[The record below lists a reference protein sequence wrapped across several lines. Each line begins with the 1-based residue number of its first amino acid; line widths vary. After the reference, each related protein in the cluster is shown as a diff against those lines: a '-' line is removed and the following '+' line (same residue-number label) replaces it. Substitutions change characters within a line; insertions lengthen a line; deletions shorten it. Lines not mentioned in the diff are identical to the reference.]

1 MSLIHKEGYF
11 TLIISAI
18 VLFVANGLTY
28 TFVPPIILFSTFVFL
43 ALWLFLV
50 SFFRNP
56 KRTIDQYADDIVY
69 CPADGKIV
77 VIENTNESEVLKDE
91 RIQVSIFMSPL
102 NVHVNRNPISGKVTF
117 FKYHPG
123 AFYKAWNPKASTENE
138 RTTILI
144 ENPKGKVLFRQ
155 IAGALA
161 RRIVW
166 YVSQGDEV
174 KQGEDMG
181 FIKLGSR
188 VDVFLPKDAKL
199 EVEMGQMVSGNKT
212 VLARLV

>member
-18 VLFVANGLTY
+18 VLLVANGLTY
-28 TFVPPIILFSTFVFL
+28 TFFPPIILFSTFVFL

-102 NVHVNRNPISGKVTF
+102 NVHVNRNPVSGKVTF

-138 RTTILI
+138 RTTIMI

-199 EVEMGQMVSGNKT
+199 EVEMGQMVSGNET

>member
-18 VLFVANGLTY
+18 VLLVANGLTY
-28 TFVPPIILFSTFVFL
+28 TFFPPIILFSTFVFL

-123 AFYKAWNPKASTENE
+123 AFYKAWNPKASTEN
-138 RTTILI
+138 
-144 ENPKGKVLFRQ
+144 
-155 IAGALA
+155 
-161 RRIVW
+161 
-166 YVSQGDEV
+166 
-174 KQGEDMG
+174 
-181 FIKLGSR
+181 
-188 VDVFLPKDAKL
+188 
-199 EVEMGQMVSGNKT
+199 
-212 VLARLV
+212 

>member
-1 MSLIHKEGYF
+1 M
-11 TLIISAI
+11 ISAI
-18 VLFVANGLTY
+18 VLFVANGLIY
-28 TFVPPIILFSTFVFL
+28 TFFPPIIWFSTLVFL

-138 RTTILI
+138 RTTVMI

-161 RRIVW
+161 RRIMW

-188 VDVFLPKDAKL
+188 VDVFLPKDAKV

>member
-18 VLFVANGLTY
+18 VLLVANGLTY
-28 TFVPPIILFSTFVFL
+28 TFFPPIILFSTFVFL

-77 VIENTNESEVLKDE
+77 VIENTNESEVLKDD

-138 RTTILI
+138 RTTVMID
-144 ENPKGKVLFRQ
+144 NPKGKVLFRQ

-188 VDVFLPKDAKL
+188 VDVFLHKDAKL
-199 EVEMGQMVSGNKT
+199 EVEMGQMVSGNET

>member
-123 AFYKAWNPKASTENE
+123 AFYKDWNPKASTENE
-138 RTTILI
+138 RTTIMI

>member
-18 VLFVANGLTY
+18 VLFVANGLIY
-28 TFVPPIILFSTFVFL
+28 TFFPPIIWFSTLVFL

-138 RTTILI
+138 RTTVMI

-161 RRIVW
+161 RRIIW
-166 YVSQGDEV
+166 YVSQGDKV

-188 VDVFLPKDAKL
+188 VDVFLPKDAKV

>member
-1 MSLIHKEGYF
+1 ML
-11 TLIISAI
+11 
-18 VLFVANGLTY
+18 
-28 TFVPPIILFSTFVFL
+28 
-43 ALWLFLV
+43 LFLV

-56 KRTIDQYADDIVY
+56 KRIIDQYADDIVY

-138 RTTILI
+138 RTTIMI

-199 EVEMGQMVSGNKT
+199 EVEMGQMVSGNET

>member
-18 VLFVANGLTY
+18 VLFVTNGLIY
-28 TFVPPIILFSTFVFL
+28 TFFPPIIWFSTLVFL

-138 RTTILI
+138 RTTVMI

-161 RRIVW
+161 RRIIW

-188 VDVFLPKDAKL
+188 VDVFLPKNAKV

>member
-18 VLFVANGLTY
+18 VLFVANGLIY
-28 TFVPPIILFSTFVFL
+28 TFFPPIIWFSTVVFV

-138 RTTILI
+138 RTTVMI

-188 VDVFLPKDAKL
+188 VDVFLPKDAKV

>member
-1 MSLIHKEGYF
+1 MFVSVWCLIVPITALADDHNGEGE
-11 TLIISAI
+11 LPIPAI
-18 VLFVANGLTY
+18 V
-28 TFVPPIILFSTFVFL
+28 
-43 ALWLFLV
+43 
-50 SFFRNP
+50 
-56 KRTIDQYADDIVY
+56 
-69 CPADGKIV
+69 
-77 VIENTNESEVLKDE
+77 IEEEVEESEFYKDK
-91 RIQVSIFMSPL
+91 RIQVSIFMSPV
-102 NVHVNRNPISGKVTF
+102 NVHVNRYPISGEVKYA
-117 FKYHPG
+117 KYHPG
-123 AFYKAWNPKASTENE
+123 KYLVAWHPKSSTENE
-138 RTTILI
+138 RTTVMI

-161 RRIVW
+161 RRIIW

-188 VDVFLPKDAKL
+188 VDVFLPKNAKV

>member
-18 VLFVANGLTY
+18 VLFVASGLIY
-28 TFVPPIILFSTFVFL
+28 TFFPPIIWFSTLVFL

-138 RTTILI
+138 RTTVMI

-161 RRIVW
+161 RRIMW

-188 VDVFLPKDAKL
+188 VDVFLPKDAKV

>member
-18 VLFVANGLTY
+18 VLFVANGLIY
-28 TFVPPIILFSTFVFL
+28 TFFPPIIWFSTVVFV

-102 NVHVNRNPISGKVTF
+102 NVHVNRNPISGKVAF

-138 RTTILI
+138 RTTVMI

-161 RRIVW
+161 RRIMW

-188 VDVFLPKDAKL
+188 VDVFLPKDAKV

>member
-18 VLFVANGLTY
+18 VLFVANGLIY
-28 TFVPPIILFSTFVFL
+28 TFFPPIIWFSTFVFV

-117 FKYHPG
+117 FKYHPC

-138 RTTILI
+138 RTTVMI

-161 RRIVW
+161 RRIMW

-188 VDVFLPKDAKL
+188 VDVFLPKNAKV

>member
-18 VLFVANGLTY
+18 VLLVANGLTY
-28 TFVPPIILFSTFVFL
+28 TFFPPIILFSTFVFL

-138 RTTILI
+138 RTTVMI

>member
-138 RTTILI
+138 RTTIMI

>member
-138 RTTILI
+138 RTTVMI

-155 IAGALA
+155 IAGAL
-161 RRIVW
+161 
-166 YVSQGDEV
+166 
-174 KQGEDMG
+174 
-181 FIKLGSR
+181 
-188 VDVFLPKDAKL
+188 
-199 EVEMGQMVSGNKT
+199 
-212 VLARLV
+212 

>member
-1 MSLIHKEGYF
+1 MSIIHKEGYF

-18 VLFVANGLTY
+18 VLFVANGLIY
-28 TFVPPIILFSTFVFL
+28 TFCPPIIWFTTFIFV
-43 ALWLFLV
+43 ALWLFLI

-56 KRTIDQYADDIVY
+56 IRTIEKYDDSIVY

-77 VIENTNESEVLKDE
+77 VIENSLEPEVLKDE

-138 RTTILI
+138 RTTVMI

-188 VDVFLPKDAKL
+188 VDVFLPVGAKI

-212 VLARLV
+212 ILARLN

>member
-18 VLFVANGLTY
+18 VLLVANGLTY
-28 TFVPPIILFSTFVFL
+28 TFFPPIILFSTFVFL

-138 RTTILI
+138 RTTIMI

-199 EVEMGQMVSGNKT
+199 EVEMGQMVSGNET

>member
-18 VLFVANGLTY
+18 VLFVANGLIY
-28 TFVPPIILFSTFVFL
+28 TFFPPIIWFSTLVFL

-138 RTTILI
+138 RTTVLI

-161 RRIVW
+161 RRIMW

-188 VDVFLPKDAKL
+188 VDVFLPKDAKV

>member
-18 VLFVANGLTY
+18 VLLVANGLTY
-28 TFVPPIILFSTFVFL
+28 TFFPPIILFSTFVFL

-138 RTTILI
+138 RTTVMI

-188 VDVFLPKDAKL
+188 VDVLLPKDAKL

>member
-18 VLFVANGLTY
+18 VLFVANGLIY
-28 TFVPPIILFSTFVFL
+28 TFFPPIIWFSTLVFL

-56 KRTIDQYADDIVY
+56 KRNIDQYADDIVY

-77 VIENTNESEVLKDE
+77 VIENTNETEVLKDE

-138 RTTILI
+138 RTTVMI

-161 RRIVW
+161 RRIIW

-188 VDVFLPKDAKL
+188 VDVFLPKDAKV

>member
-18 VLFVANGLTY
+18 VLLVANGLTY
-28 TFVPPIILFSTFVFL
+28 TFFPPIILFSTFVFL

-102 NVHVNRNPISGKVTF
+102 NVHVNRNPIRGKVTF

-138 RTTILI
+138 RTTIMI

-199 EVEMGQMVSGNKT
+199 EVEMGQMVSGNET

>member
-11 TLIISAI
+11 TLILSAI
-18 VLFVANGLTY
+18 VLFVANGLIY
-28 TFVPPIILFSTFVFL
+28 TFFPPIIWFSTFVFV

-77 VIENTNESEVLKDE
+77 VIENTQETEVLKDE

-102 NVHVNRNPISGKVTF
+102 NVHVNRNPISGKVSF

-138 RTTILI
+138 RTTVMI

-188 VDVFLPKDAKL
+188 VDVFLPKDAKV

-212 VLARLV
+212 ILARLV

>member
-18 VLFVANGLTY
+18 VLLVANGLTY
-28 TFVPPIILFSTFVFL
+28 TFFPPIILFSTFVFL

-138 RTTILI
+138 RTTVMI

-199 EVEMGQMVSGNKT
+199 EVEMGQMVSGNET

>member
-18 VLFVANGLTY
+18 VLFVANGLIY
-28 TFVPPIILFSTFVFL
+28 TFFPPIIWFSTFVFL

-138 RTTILI
+138 RTTVMI

-161 RRIVW
+161 RRIMW

-188 VDVFLPKDAKL
+188 VDVFLPKDAKV

>member
-18 VLFVANGLTY
+18 VLLVANGLTY
-28 TFVPPIILFSTFVFL
+28 SFFPPIILFSTFVFF

-138 RTTILI
+138 RTTIMI
-144 ENPKGKVLFRQ
+144 ENPKGKVLYRQ

>member
-18 VLFVANGLTY
+18 VLFVANGLIY
-28 TFVPPIILFSTFVFL
+28 TFFPPIIWFSTLVFL

-138 RTTILI
+138 RTTVMI

-161 RRIVW
+161 RRIIW

-188 VDVFLPKDAKL
+188 VDVFLPKNAKV

>member
-18 VLFVANGLTY
+18 VLFVANALIYTY
-28 TFVPPIILFSTFVFL
+28 FPPIIWFTTIVFV

-56 KRTIDQYADDIVY
+56 KRTIEQFADDIVY

-77 VIENTNESEVLKDE
+77 VIENTQEPEVLKDE

-102 NVHVNRNPISGKVTF
+102 NVHVNRNPISGKVAF

-138 RTTILI
+138 RTTVVI

-166 YVSQGDEV
+166 YISQGDTV

-188 VDVFLPKDAKL
+188 VDVFLPKNAKI

>member
-18 VLFVANGLTY
+18 VLFVANGLIY
-28 TFVPPIILFSTFVFL
+28 TFFPPIIWFSTLVFL

-138 RTTILI
+138 RTTVMI

-161 RRIVW
+161 RRIIW

-188 VDVFLPKDAKL
+188 VDVFLPKDAKV

>member
-11 TLIISAI
+11 TLVISAI
-18 VLFVANGLTY
+18 VLFVANALIY
-28 TFVPPIILFSTFVFL
+28 TFFSPIIWFTTIVFV

-56 KRTIDQYADDIVY
+56 KRSIENYDDSIVY

-77 VIENTNESEVLKDE
+77 VIEHTHEPEVLKDE

-102 NVHVNRNPISGKVTF
+102 NVHVNRNPISGKIAF

-138 RTTILI
+138 RTTVLV
-144 ENPKGKVLFRQ
+144 ENSKGKVLFRQ

-188 VDVFLPKDAKL
+188 VDVFLPKNAKI

-212 VLARLV
+212 VLAKF

>member
-18 VLFVANGLTY
+18 VLLVANGLTY
-28 TFVPPIILFSTFVFL
+28 TFFPPIILFSTFVFL

-56 KRTIDQYADDIVY
+56 KRIIDQYADDIVY

-138 RTTILI
+138 RTTIMI

>member
-18 VLFVANGLTY
+18 VLFVANGLIY
-28 TFVPPIILFSTFVFL
+28 TFFPPIIWFSTFVFV

-138 RTTILI
+138 RTTVMI

-188 VDVFLPKDAKL
+188 VDVFLPKDAKV

>member
-18 VLFVANGLTY
+18 VLLVANGLTY
-28 TFVPPIILFSTFVFL
+28 TFFPPIILFSTFVFL

-138 RTTILI
+138 RTTVMI

-199 EVEMGQMVSGNKT
+199 EVEMGHMVSGNET

>member
-123 AFYKAWNPKASTENE
+123 AFYKAWNPKAITENE
-138 RTTILI
+138 RTTVMI

-212 VLARLV
+212 VLARIV

>member
-18 VLFVANGLTY
+18 VLFVANGLIY
-28 TFVPPIILFSTFVFL
+28 TFFPPIIWFSTFVFV

-138 RTTILI
+138 RTTVMI

-161 RRIVW
+161 RRIMW

-188 VDVFLPKDAKL
+188 VDVFLPKNAKV

>member
-11 TLIISAI
+11 TLVISAI
-18 VLFVANGLTY
+18 VLFVANALVY
-28 TFVPPIILFSTFVFL
+28 TFFSPIIWVTTFVFV

-56 KRTIDQYADDIVY
+56 KRTIEKYDDSIVY

-77 VIENTNESEVLKDE
+77 VIENTQEPEVLKDE

-138 RTTILI
+138 RTTVMI
-144 ENPKGKVLFRQ
+144 ENPKGQVLFRQ

-188 VDVFLPKDAKL
+188 VDVFLPKDAKV

-212 VLARLV
+212 VLARL